1 MSNEWATRERNT
13 NHLARTIAAHI
24 FEHGKPTVRQ
34 IYGLAG
40 LAWITKNGDG
50 EVSAT
55 YTKKVKMLGNAL
67 NEDFSSKY
75 LNDVAN
81 EVSKKIG
88 NQSVHKLVLNDTG
101 FTNFYNAYRNSV
113 EGWAKS
119 NYSDLLQMC
128 QDAMRAKSIDERIT
142 LMKKIEK
149 LPKIARPNGKPSMSP
164 ENYLTPLFFMLDQ
177 DIKFPIIN
185 GRKNVK
191 KLLKSIGVSDK
202 SLAEQAKYMMKLYGK
217 QGIRDAADIDCLGE
231 PIEIFAGKNKH
242 ILDKREHGRIMPIK
256 DEDDIK
262 VISKATTKWQ
272 QQKHNKLTNKL
283 IENLDSYR
291 LYEGKEQSCRYDVLV
306 KGYHYRNDEVD
317 LLIEVKSSIEMP
329 HVRLAVGQLYD
340 YCFNLEKENK
350 NQKYKLVVL
359 LPQRPADSVV
369 EFLEWMKIGLLW
381 FSDNKLCTET
391 KWLQSIA
398 TYSKGKNKNS
408 S

>member
-1 MSNEWATRERNT
+1 MSNKWATQERNT
-13 NHLARTIAAHI
+13 NCLARAIAAYI

-40 LAWITKNGDG
+40 LAWITNRRDG
-50 EVSAT
+50 EVSVT
-55 YTKKVKMLGNAL
+55 YKVKKLGDAL
-67 NEDFSSKY
+67 NEDFSSKS
-75 LNDVAN
+75 LDDVAN
-81 EVSKKIG
+81 EVSQKIG
-88 NQSVHKLVLNDTG
+88 NQSVRKLVLNDTG

-113 EGWAKS
+113 EGWVKN

-149 LPKIARPNGKPSMSP
+149 LPKIAKPKDKPSMPP
-164 ENYLTPLFFMLDQ
+164 ENYLTPLFFMLDR

-185 GRKNVK
+185 GREDVK
-191 KLLKSIGVSDK
+191 ELLKSIGVSDK
-202 SLAEQAKYMMKLYGK
+202 NLAEQAKYMMKLYGK

-231 PIEIFAGKNKH
+231 SIKSFVGKNKH
-242 ILDKREHGRIMPIK
+242 IIHKQKHGKIMPMK
-256 DEDDIK
+256 DENDIK
-262 VISKATTKWQ
+262 VIRKAATKR
-272 QQKHNKLTNKL
+272 QKQEHNKLTNKL
-283 IENLDSYR
+283 REELVLYT

-340 YCFNLEKENK
+340 YRFNLEKENK
-350 NQKYKLVVL
+350 NQKYKLAVL

>member
-40 LAWITKNGDG
+40 LAWITISND
-50 EVSAT
+50 EAFAI
-55 YTKKVKMLGNAL
+55 YKVKMLGNAL
-67 NEDFSSKY
+67 NEDFSSKS
-75 LNDVAN
+75 LDDVAN
-81 EVSKKIG
+81 EVSQKIG
-88 NQSVHKLVLNDTG
+88 NQSVRKLVLNDTG

-113 EGWAKS
+113 EGWVKN

-149 LPKIARPNGKPSMSP
+149 LPKIAKPKDKPSMPP
-164 ENYLTPLFFMLDQ
+164 ENYLTPLFFMLDR

-185 GRKNVK
+185 GREDVK
-191 KLLKSIGVSDK
+191 ELLKSIGVSDK
-202 SLAEQAKYMMKLYGK
+202 NLAEQAKYMMKLYGK

-231 PIEIFAGKNKH
+231 SIKSFVGKNKH
-242 ILDKREHGRIMPIK
+242 IIHKQKHGKIMPMK
-256 DEDDIK
+256 DENDIK
-262 VISKATTKWQ
+262 VIRKAATKR
-272 QQKHNKLTNKL
+272 QKQEHNKLTNKL
-283 IENLDSYR
+283 REELVLYT
-291 LYEGKEQSCRYDVLV
+291 LYEGKKQSCMYDVLV
-306 KGYHYRNDEVD
+306 KNYHNDDDVD

-340 YCFNLEKENK
+340 YRFNLEKENK
-350 NQKYKLVVL
+350 NQKYKLAVL

-391 KWLQSIA
+391 KWLQSNLLER
-398 TYSKGKNKNS
+398 KE
-408 S
+408 